1 VTTWRP
7 IFSRVPGSVNHGN
20 KKVGP
25 DVLYKQT
32 RLANESRAA
41 RRLPSCS
48 AALFQPNLPEW
59 ARQTGEA
66 MLLLDTLDR
75 RALLYIEQNGG
86 ATLSV
91 FDGTDPGHIKSEGSV
106 HLDLGAPFGFFI
118 NWTD

>member
-1 VTTWRP
+1 
-7 IFSRVPGSVNHGN
+7 
-20 KKVGP
+20 
-25 DVLYKQT
+25 
-32 RLANESRAA
+32 
-41 RRLPSCS
+41 
-48 AALFQPNLPEW
+48 
-59 ARQTGEA
+59 

-106 HLDLGAPFGFFI
+106 HLDLGAPFEFFI